1 MNVFRRLARNKIYF
15 STPVGEPA
23 GAGLTRGRFESRGD
37 FRGRLFVSLA
47 ASILAHAALGWWAGF
62 CRLPGIYDQVRK
74 TPLFFNVSIVR
85 EAAVRPPVESVP
97 VSRVELL
104 QFENLTQEPVF
115 EKMIRQELTAM
126 DSAGPDLSK
135 KDQVQDA
142 VIYSSRDYFPDL
154 PGGEPGHDLLKQ
166 QARRQTADQLVDSG
180 RLVGPDDLARPGDP
194 AGRMID
200 AGFIDRMPGVTPDYI
215 GPVDGDGTG
224 PGAEGLAGFGGDWS
238 DFQPV
243 VRKSGRH
250 ASLQE
255 IMVWSLKI
263 YKPDDEPHTYYQ
275 LSLRINPKTGS
286 EKLPSIP
293 KEVIF
298 LVDNSLSIDK
308 TRLEGFKTGLQHA
321 LRNLNEG
328 DLFNILAFKEDL
340 IFFRPKPVAYDEDT
354 MERAL
359 LFVDGLTVGGKTDTY
374 QALARA
380 LGGGHSLSP
389 AYIVLF
395 SDGRP
400 TQGVTDS
407 TRLISEISR
416 LNNGK
421 IAIFTHSGGL
431 RVNRYL
437 LDFLSYR
444 NRGWAEHS
452 ERTHRI
458 GQQFSRFYDKIRHP
472 VILNLRY
479 QVSGLNKDDLY
490 PKIMPDMFRNTGMVY
505 YGRTEDAET
514 FVLRLLGEVGG
525 KTMEFMIEG
534 NLRDA
539 QEGGPDIAAQWAMN
553 KIYDLISRLEADGNK
568 DALRDELERIS
579 TKFKVSVPYLQ
590 YLQ

>member
-1 MNVFRRLARNKIYF
+1 MNAFRRLTRNKTHF
-15 STPVGEPA
+15 STPAGNA
-23 GAGLTRGRFESRGD
+23 AGSCFSGRYIGAGKN
-37 FRGRLFVSLA
+37 FRGRVFISLA
-47 ASILAHAALGWWAGF
+47 ASILAHAALGLWAGSY
-62 CRLPGIYDQVRK
+62 RLPGIYDQVRK

-85 EAAVRPPVESVP
+85 EAAVRLPAEPVLVP
-97 VSRVELL
+97 RVEAL

-115 EKMIRQELTAM
+115 EKMVRQELAAL
-126 DSAGPDLSK
+126 DSAGLDLPE
-135 KDQVQDA
+135 KDQVPDA
-142 VIYSSRDYFPDL
+142 VVYSNRDYFADL
-154 PGGEPGHDLLKQ
+154 PDGEPGHDLLKQ
-166 QARRQTADQLVDSG
+166 QARRQTTDQLVDTG
-180 RLVGPDDLARPGDP
+180 RLVGQDALAQPGDP
-194 AGRMID
+194 TGKMVD

-224 PGAEGLAGFGGDWS
+224 QGGAGFGGDWA

-243 VRKSGRH
+243 VRTAGRH

-255 IMVWSLKI
+255 IMVWSLAV
-263 YKPDDEPHTYYQ
+263 YKPDDEPYIYYK
-275 LSLRINPKTGS
+275 LSLRVNPKTGFQ
-286 EKLPSIP
+286 KLPSVP

-308 TRLEGFKTGLQHA
+308 ARLEGFKTGLQHA

-340 IFFRPKPVAYDEDT
+340 IFFRPKPVPYDEDT
-354 MERAL
+354 LERAL

-380 LGGGHSLSP
+380 LGGGHALSP

-416 LNNGK
+416 LNDGK

-437 LDFLSYR
+437 LDFLAYR

-479 QVSGLNKDDLY
+479 QASGLNKDDLY

-505 YGRTEDAET
+505 YGRAEQADA
-514 FVLRLLGEVGG
+514 FVLRLLGQVGG
-525 KTMEFMIEG
+525 KTMEFMIDG
-534 NLRDA
+534 DLRDA
-539 QEGGPDIAAQWAMN
+539 PEGGPDIAAQWAMN

-568 DALRDELERIS
+568 KSLRDELESIS
-579 TKFKVSVPYLQ
+579 TKFGISVPYLQ